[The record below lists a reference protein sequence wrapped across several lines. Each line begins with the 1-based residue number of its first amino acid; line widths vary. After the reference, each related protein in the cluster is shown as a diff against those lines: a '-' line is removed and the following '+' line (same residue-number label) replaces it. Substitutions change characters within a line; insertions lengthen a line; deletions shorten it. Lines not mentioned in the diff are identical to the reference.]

1 MNLPYER
8 EEKKISNDEL
18 ITTGREILLKEAAS
32 LEAAAGR
39 LGDEIARAAHLVSR
53 CRGRVVVT
61 GLGHAGQVGRKSA
74 ATFASLGVPA
84 FFLHATEGAHGDLG
98 MVCRED
104 VGYFLSNSGETHELI
119 DIIPYFT

>member
-39 LGDEIARAAHLVSR
+39 LGDE
-53 CRGRVVVT
+53 
-61 GLGHAGQVGRKSA
+61 AGQFVQQRQASA
-74 ATFASLGVPA
+74 AQPLDLASLAPA
-84 FFLHATEGAHGDLG
+84 GGCWVLLQVE
-98 MVCRED
+98 R
-104 VGYFLSNSGETHELI
+104 
-119 DIIPYFT
+119 